1 MREFLLIKNAVLWEP
16 EKLFWSASRKI
27 IKVII
32 LLDEYDTPMQEA
44 YVHGYWKELAGLIK
58 GIFHSAFKTN
68 LYLDRAVLTG
78 ITRVRTPA
86 ATVWQEN

>member
-1 MREFLLIKNAVLWEP
+1 MSSSTAAVALRMLSDFLCRHHK
-16 EKLFWSASRKI
+16 K
-27 IKVII
+27 KVII